1 MRSSLAYVPQQ
12 VFIFNASIEDNITL
26 WNPAYQLKDL
36 ETAAKDSQILSTI
49 NNHPEAFQRQLKD
62 NGKDLSGG
70 ERQRIEI
77 CRALLRKPSI
87 LLFDEAT
94 SALDNATQSK
104 VLDNLKAKTITVVNI
119 SHRLDAALRSDAVLV
134 MQNGEVVE
142 YGSPDKLI
150 SNKSTFFNLVQSEKA
165 QTIGIKA

>member
-1 MRSSLAYVPQQ
+1 MSCLVIHQGAQDT
-12 VFIFNASIEDNITL
+12 E
-26 WNPAYQLKDL
+26 
-36 ETAAKDSQILSTI
+36 
-49 NNHPEAFQRQLKD
+49 LKD

-104 VLDNLKAKTITVVNI
+104 VLDTLKAKAITVVNI

-150 SNKSTFFNLVQSEKA
+150 SNKSTFSNLVQSEKA
-165 QTIGIKA
+165 QSIGTKG